1 MVHFKTKSLTLLPK
15 FNLLHLLDKAY
26 FYMMASS
33 LKFNFRCTVLYLF
46 YCAVS
51 VLCHICVYYAVF
63 FVLCCIW
70 LYCAIS
76 VCTMLYLVALC
87 HMCLYYAISFCTML
101 YVLAFCCIFL
111 CCAKYVCT
119 VPYLFKLSHIYLCFV
134 SPTIRP
140 FLIQLF
146 H

>member
-1 MVHFKTKSLTLLPK
+1 MHFKTKSLTMLPK

-33 LKFNFRCTVLYLF
+33 LKFNFRCTMLYLL

-51 VLCHICVYYAVF
+51 VLCHICLYYAVF
-63 FVLCCIW
+63 FCTVLYLAVLCHICLYYAVSGCTMPYVLVLCHIFLYNAVCACILLYLFVLCQIC

-76 VCTMLYLVALC
+76 VQ
-87 HMCLYYAISFCTML
+87 
-101 YVLAFCCIFL
+101 
-111 CCAKYVCT
+111 T
-119 VPYLFKLSHIYLCFV
+119 VPYLCFV

-140 FLIQLF
+140 FLIQFF